1 MRYTVSLLL
10 LGLWGITAG
19 SLRDN
24 STLYVVVLLIVAG
37 LPMLLRIVVN
47 NSGTLKHN
55 NYPIICGS
63 AQAYSVEGSSQS
75 STTVYCIS
83 SLSAPSGA
91 PLSVSVTPLP
101 PTTLLV
107 SWQPPDCLTWNSPS
121 LTYTIAYHSLTD
133 EGGRGEEEMV
143 VSVAGGSLQLNLTD
157 LDSLTLYNV
166 SVRAGNGQGSGPA
179 RQGVTAIIITGR
191 DIYCMS

>member
-1 MRYTVSLLL
+1 MIHYEICVKAPTRVYSTRILILL
-10 LGLWGITAG
+10 
-19 SLRDN
+19 
-24 STLYVVVLLIVAG
+24 
-37 LPMLLRIVVN
+37 
-47 NSGTLKHN
+47 
-55 NYPIICGS
+55 
-63 AQAYSVEGSSQS
+63 
-75 STTVYCIS
+75 S

-133 EGGRGEEEMV
+133 EGGRGEEETV
-143 VSVAGGSLQLNLTD
+143 VSVAGGGFQLNLTD

-179 RQGVTAIIITGR
+179 SQGVTAIIITGR
-191 DIYCMS
+191 DMS